1 MTDKARFQE
10 PDPLFVEEV
19 AREPGCQ
26 HLARCFSCG
35 VCTASCPVSRVEPG
49 FSPSRILRQIQQ
61 GRRQALLSSE
71 SLWFCLRCA
80 TCSFQCPQ
88 DVRFADIMGG
98 LRQMAL
104 REGIITPP
112 QAAGLE
118 QLERVMQLL
127 RLKLIKALL
136 SPEERRDLKT
146 LLQHCAADLGD
157 SEDRG

>member
-1 MTDKARFQE
+1 MTDRAQFQE
-10 PDPLFVEEV
+10 NDPYFAEEI

-35 VCTASCPVSRVEPG
+35 VCTASCPVSRVEPK

-61 GRRQALLSSE
+61 GRRQALLASE

-98 LRQMAL
+98 LRNLAL
-104 REGIITPP
+104 REGVISPP
-112 QAAGLE
+112 QAASLE
-118 QLERVMQLL
+118 QLERFMQHL
-127 RLKLIKALL
+127 RLKLVSALL
-136 SPEERRDLKT
+136 SPGETRDLKV
-146 LLQHCAADLGD
+146 LLQQCIADLDDPEGL
-157 SEDRG
+157 G